1 MVSLKRQFTSFY
13 PLRSRAHHNFKEN
26 VSKKRGI
33 LPQKTKVTDPSPKI
47 ILASITALIVRSS
60 RPSPRI
66 PRPLSSQVDRL
77 ASWPPCKHPRPL
89 SWPVP
94 GP

>member
-1 MVSLKRQFTSFY
+1 MVSLKDILRVFT
-13 PLRSRAHHNFKEN
+13 PLRSCAHHDFKEN
-26 VSKKRGI
+26 ISKKRCI
-33 LPQKTKVTDPSPKI
+33 LPQKTKVTDPSPEM
-47 ILASITALIVRSS
+47 ILASITAPIVRSS

-77 ASWPPCKHPRPL
+77 ASWPPSKHPRPL
-89 SWPVP
+89 CWPVP

>member
-13 PLRSRAHHNFKEN
+13 PLRSRAHQDFKEN
-26 VSKKRGI
+26 CLEKA
-33 LPQKTKVTDPSPKI
+33 LHFTPKTKVADPSPEI

-89 SWPVP
+89 CWPVP